1 MRKEFWHQ
9 RWQFNQIEFN
19 QVKPNPLLLQ
29 YFVSLNLKPGNRVF
43 VPLCGKSID
52 MLWFASQ
59 GYDVV
64 GVELSSIACD
74 AFFKEHLIP
83 VEVFQSDTFTVYQ
96 SEKITLL
103 SGDFFDL
110 NKERLGN
117 VDAIY
122 DRAALIALPAELR
135 KRYATF
141 LMKLVDTGTPML
153 LIAGKYNQNE
163 MEGPPFSVDE
173 NEVKA
178 LYGDRFN
185 IQQLYNQ
192 PVESIPSH
200 LQARGLSAS
209 SSEVYYL
216 SSNTKI

>member
-1 MRKEFWHQ
+1 MKKEFWYH
-9 RWQFNQIEFN
+9 RWQSNQIGFNQS
-19 QVKPNPLLLQ
+19 QPNPLLLQ
-29 YFVSLNLKPGNRVF
+29 YFAVLKLKPGNRVF

-52 MLWFASQ
+52 MLWLASQ

-74 AFFKEHLIP
+74 AFFNEHSIP
-83 VEVFQSDTFTVYQ
+83 VEVIQSDTFTVYL

-110 NKERLGN
+110 NKERLGK
-117 VDAIY
+117 VDAIF

-135 KRYATF
+135 QRYATI
-141 LMKLVDTGTPML
+141 LTDLVEPGTPML
-153 LIAGKYNQNE
+153 LIASTYDQSE
-163 MEGPPFSVDE
+163 MQGPPFSVDE
-173 NEVKA
+173 NEVMA

-185 IQQLYNQ
+185 IKQLYNQ
-192 PVESIPSH
+192 PVESIPPH
-200 LQARGLSAS
+200 LQEKGLSAS

-216 SSNTKI
+216 FFKME